1 MKTRTPKAGKRH
13 PLLIY
18 RRTMDRALAAAV
30 LLGILIVVAW
40 GWIYFGEPQRMAT
53 ISIWLIAGGIVA
65 LIFAVFAF
73 LARWMAYVQARSD
86 HLRVVTPFLNLK
98 VSYRRVRSVHPADF
112 NQLFPPNQASWS
124 QRNYLEPFFGMT
136 VVVVELSSYPLKRAM
151 LRLFLPKQMFSN
163 GMPGLVFLVPDWMAL
178 STELDSLQGTWV
190 QFQKRHRKVGRGL
203 L

>member
-1 MKTRTPKAGKRH
+1 MKSRTPKVGKRH

-40 GWIYFGEPQRMAT
+40 GWIYFGEPQRMTT

-65 LIFAVFAF
+65 LIFGVFAF

-112 NQLFPPNQASWS
+112 NQLVPPNQASWS

-136 VVVVELSSYPLKRAM
+136 VVVVELSAYPLKRGF
-151 LRLFLPKQMFSN
+151 LRLFLPKQMFSK
-163 GMPGLVFLVPDWMAL
+163 GTPGLVFLVPDWMAL

-203 L
+203 M

>member
-13 PLLIY
+13 PLLLY

-112 NQLFPPNQASWS
+112 NQLLPPNQTSWS

-136 VVVVELSSYPLKRAM
+136 VVVVELSSYPLNRGM
-151 LRLFLPKQMFSN
+151 LRLFLPKLMFSK

-190 QFQKRHRKVGRGL
+190 QFQKKHRKVGRGL